1 LATDRLVTDHKHP
14 LYRCANRTYLAIFS
28 ANQAGLSIRKI
39 ASATGLSS
47 SGIHYLFNPPEAN
60 EIPVWLSRLRLTTMI
75 PEHVIAMSL
84 RDPSREPKNLSHRE
98 QQRRCEQRWD
108 YRHSK

>member
-1 LATDRLVTDHKHP
+1 LATDRLVTDHKQP

-60 EIPVWLSRLRLTTMI
+60 EIPVWLSRLRQTTMI
-75 PEHVIAMSL
+75 PEHVIAMSCAIHHESP
-84 RDPSREPKNLSHRE
+84 RI
-98 QQRRCEQRWD
+98 
-108 YRHSK
+108 